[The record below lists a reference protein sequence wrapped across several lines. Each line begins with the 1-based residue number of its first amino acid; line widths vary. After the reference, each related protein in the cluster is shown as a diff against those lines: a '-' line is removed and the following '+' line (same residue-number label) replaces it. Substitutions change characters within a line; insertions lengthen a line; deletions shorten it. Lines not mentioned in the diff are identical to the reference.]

1 MKQKYLNYLT
11 AGALCVPL
19 VCCTPQ
25 QQQATEEGYSWKDEL
40 KEEIPLVGHR
50 NWIVIADMAYP
61 LQTQPGIKTIFADE
75 PYIDILTYVY
85 NEIEKAPHIRP
96 LIYQDK
102 ELSFLS
108 DKDAAG
114 VDALKNDIKAL
125 LGNQVSP
132 VPHEELIARLDEV
145 SQMFNVIIIKSS
157 LTIPY
162 TSTFF
167 ELDCAYWS
175 ASSQQALEERMK

>member
-1 MKQKYLNYLT
+1 MKQNYLNYLT

-25 QQQATEEGYSWKDEL
+25 QQAAVGDYSWKDEL
-40 KEEIPLVGHR
+40 KNEIPLTGHR
-50 NWIVIADMAYP
+50 NWIVITDMAYP

-75 PYIDILTYVY
+75 PYLDILSYVY
-85 NEIEKAPHIRP
+85 NEIDKAHHIRP

-114 VDALKNDIKAL
+114 IDALKKDMNAL
-125 LGNQVSP
+125 LGSQVVP
-132 VPHEELIARLDEV
+132 VPHEELITRLGEV
-145 SQMFNVIIIKSS
+145 SNMFNVIIIKSN

-175 ASSQQALEERMK
+175 SSSQQALEERMK